1 MLVFLAEQLVFER
14 RAFIVREPASLVGP
28 VWQPCQH
35 DEAQNHGRDAPEDV
49 DPLPAD
55 QTQYRRIVAHANGH
69 DCPADRWADDLRDRR
84 SDEEPGQRPGTIATG
99 KPMGQV
105 DNHSRV
111 EPGLGQTQQEPRPP
125 ELEHID
131 GTRTTE
137 LADQPPRLPAQPP
150 EVCPRQR
157 IKHGGRGPD
166 NPLGHRTC
174 PGNPV
179 VHKRGRRRNDPP

>member
-1 MLVFLAEQLVFER
+1 MAGLRLMLVFLAEQLVFER
-14 RAFIVREPASLVGP
+14 PAFIVREPASLVGP

-35 DEAQNHGRDAPEDV
+35 DKTQNHGRDAPEDV

-55 QTQYRRIVAHANGH
+55 QTQYRRIVAHADGH

-111 EPGLGQTQQEPRPP
+111 EPALYQTQQEPRPP

-137 LADQPPRLPAQPP
+137 LADQPP
-150 EVCPRQR
+150 
-157 IKHGGRGPD
+157 
-166 NPLGHRTC
+166 
-174 PGNPV
+174 
-179 VHKRGRRRNDPP
+179 